1 MSATDGS
8 VVSLWCYP
16 VKSIQGEEIN
26 ASFVTERGLFGDR
39 AYALPDAQDGKIV
52 TAKNPRKWPAM
63 FRFRA
68 AFTEPATS
76 TLSVPSVRTTLSQ
89 ADLPRDPGILRAA
102 VQQNGANVGVYASV
116 AQGGTVRQWDT
127 VRVQ

>member
-8 VVSLWCYP
+8 IVSLWRYP
-16 VKSIQGEEIN
+16 VKSMQDEKIN
-26 ASFVTERGLFGDR
+26 ASSVTERGLFGDR
-39 AYALPDAQDGKIV
+39 AYALLDAEDGNTV
-52 TAKNPRKWPAM
+52 TAKNPKKRLAM

-76 TLSVPSVRTTLSQ
+76 TLSVPPVRTTLPQ
-89 ADLPRDPGILRAA
+89 ADLPRDPGILWAA

-116 AQGGTVRQWDT
+116 AQGGMVRQGDT
-127 VRVQ
+127 VRVL

>member
-1 MSATDGS
+1 MSTTAGS
-8 VVSLWCYP
+8 VVSPWCYP
-16 VKSIQGEEIN
+16 VKSMQGEEIN

-52 TAKNPRKWPAM
+52 TAKNSRKWPAM

-76 TLSVPSVRTTLSQ
+76 MLSVPPVRTTPPQ

-102 VQQNGANVGVYASV
+102 VQQNGANVGVYADA
-116 AQGGTVRQWDT
+116 AQGSTVRQGDT

>member
-16 VKSIQGEEIN
+16 AKSIQGEEIN
-26 ASFVTERGLFGDR
+26 TSFVTERGLFGGR

-68 AFTEPATS
+68 AFTEPAAS
-76 TLSVPSVRTTLSQ
+76 TPSVPPVRTTLSQ

-116 AQGGTVRQWDT
+116 AQGGTIRQGD
-127 VRVQ
+127 VIRIL